1 MPAKDTYHEAVRN
14 ALIRDGWIITHD
26 PYTLAFGSRYVFV
39 DIGAERT
46 LAAERKGERIAVE
59 VKSFVGSSDLNDLE
73 MAIGQYAFYRS
84 LLSRAD
90 PGRTLFLAV
99 TVDVYE
105 ETFTEPIARPP
116 IEDLRIAMFTFDPS
130 EGRIV
135 RWMP

>member
-1 MPAKDTYHEAVRN
+1 MPAKDTYHEAVRT
-14 ALIRDGWIITHD
+14 ALIRDGWTITHD
-26 PYTLAFGSRYVFV
+26 PYTLTFGSRNVFV
-39 DIGAERT
+39 DLGAERT
-46 LAAERKGERIAVE
+46 LAAERGGERIAVE
-59 VKSFVGSSDLNDLE
+59 IKSFLGASDLTDLE
-73 MAIGQYAFYRS
+73 AALGQYVFYRS

-99 TVDVYE
+99 PDAVYE

-116 IEDLRIAMFTFDPS
+116 IEDLRVALFAFDPS